1 MLHATL
7 RSLLARK
14 LRLLLS
20 GVAVVLGV
28 AFVSGTF
35 VLTDSMGRVFDQ
47 LFATV
52 SQGTAVNVRGVSGLG
67 TNDTSDASA
76 SEPVPQSVLDAVR
89 KVDGVKEAVGQV
101 SGYAQPVD
109 KKGKAVTT
117 GGAPTL
123 GVEYSVSPTQRSLT
137 LKQGSAPSGPDQVVI
152 DAGTARKA
160 GFHVGDQ
167 VTILLKGPAR
177 QFTVVGIVG
186 FGTTDNLAGATIAAF
201 DVATAQK
208 YVGTLGTY
216 TDLAIASTDGVS
228 QRELAHRVSAVLPT
242 GFEAV
247 TQQQSVDEA
256 SKGIKK
262 GLGFFSTALLVF
274 AVISLFVGGFLI
286 FNTFSMLVA
295 QRTRELALMRAL
307 GASRRQVTVSV
318 LVEAVVV
325 GLFSSVLG
333 FVLGIGVAKGLT
345 AALGAV
351 GIDLPAGDTVIA
363 TRTVVASLV
372 VGIGVTC
379 AAALL
384 PARKAARVAPVEAL
398 RESGPAEDRSLRRRG
413 LVGGG
418 LGAAGVALLAT
429 GLSQGQ
435 LNLVGLGAAGS
446 FLGVAT
452 LSPFIARPIT
462 SALGLPFAKLGVPG
476 KLGRDNAVRS
486 PRRTSATAAALM
498 VGLALVAAVS
508 VLGSSLKSSTVKIV
522 DSSLGADYI
531 LRTES
536 FSPFSGE
543 VAKALRGKPGIASVA
558 AFRFI
563 QAKVGSGNVPL
574 QGVEPDALA
583 AVLKL
588 TPLSGSFDGLETG
601 LAISKKAAA
610 DHGWKVGDTVPVT
623 WQRTGVK
630 PLKVAV
636 VYDINQFAGDY
647 LVSGTTFDANT
658 SSQLL
663 EVVGIK
669 TTADSKPADTRALVD
684 AAVKAYPNI
693 QVQDQAQFV
702 KSQGDQIDKL
712 LNVITGLLVLSVLI
726 AVLGIIN
733 TLALSVIERT
743 RELGLLRAVG
753 LQRRQLRRMIRVE
766 SVVIAVYG
774 AILGLAVGVAFGWAL
789 VRALQDQGVTEF
801 TVPLGRMVQVLVVA
815 ALAGVLAAAL
825 PARRAA
831 RLDVLE
837 AVAST

>member
-1 MLHATL
+1 MLRATI

-14 LRLLLS
+14 LRLVLS
-20 GVAVVLGV
+20 GIAVILGV

-35 VLTDSMGRVFDQ
+35 VLTDSMGQVFDN

-52 SQGTAVNVRGVSGLG
+52 SKGTAVNVRGVSGLG
-67 TNDTSDASA
+67 NEGDTSGN
-76 SEPVPQSVLDAVR
+76 EPVPQAVLDAVK

-101 SGYAQPVD
+101 SGYAQAVD

-123 GVEYSVSPTQRSLT
+123 GVEWSTSPTQRSLT
-137 LKQGSAPSGPDQVVI
+137 LKQGHEPRGPDEVAI

-160 GFHVGDQ
+160 DFHVGDRIT
-167 VTILLKGPAR
+167 VLLKGPAR

-201 DVATAQK
+201 DVASAQK
-208 YVGTLGTY
+208 YLGTPGTY
-216 TDLAIASTDGVS
+216 TEVAVASAPGVS
-228 QRELAHRVSAVLPT
+228 QKELAKRVSAVLPK

-247 TQQQSVDEA
+247 TQAQQTDEA
-256 SKGIKK
+256 SKAIKK

-274 AVISLFVGGFLI
+274 AAISLFVGGFLI
-286 FNTFSMLVA
+286 FNTFSMLIA
-295 QRTRELALMRAL
+295 QRTRELALMRSL
-307 GASRRQVTVSV
+307 GASRRQITISV
-318 LVEAVVV
+318 LVEALIV
-325 GLFSSVLG
+325 GLFSSIVG
-333 FVLGIGVAKGLT
+333 FVLGIGVAKGLN
-345 AALGAV
+345 ALLGAL
-351 GIDLPAGDTVIA
+351 GIDLPSGATVIA

-372 VGIGVTC
+372 VGVGVTA

-384 PARKAARVAPVEAL
+384 PARKAARVAPVEAM

-413 LVGGG
+413 LVGAAFT
-418 LGAAGVALLAT
+418 LAGVGLLAL
-429 GLSQGQ
+429 GLSNGT
-435 LNLVGLGAAGS
+435 LKVVGLGAAAS

-452 LSPFIARPIT
+452 LSPFIARPVT
-462 SALGLPFAKLGVPG
+462 SALGWPFARLGVPG
-476 KLGRDNAVRS
+476 KLGRGNAMRS

-498 VGLALVAAVS
+498 IGLALVAAVS

-522 DSSLGADYI
+522 NSSLGADYI
-531 LRTES
+531 LHTDH
-536 FSPFSGE
+536 FNPFSGA
-543 VAKALRGKPGIASVA
+543 VGQGLKGKPGIASVA
-558 AFRFI
+558 SFRFGE
-563 QAKVGSGNVPL
+563 AKVGTSTTGI

-583 AVLKL
+583 TVLKL
-588 TPLSGSFDGLETG
+588 TPLSGSFRDMSTG
-601 LAISKKAAA
+601 LAISKKAAK
-610 DHGWKVGDTVPVT
+610 DQGWKVGDTVPVT
-623 WQRTGVK
+623 WRRTGLQ
-630 PLKVAV
+630 PLKVVV

-647 LVSGTTFDANT
+647 LVSGATFDANT
-658 SSQLL
+658 SDGLL
-663 EVVGIK
+663 GVVAIK
-669 TTADSKPADTRALVD
+669 TTPDANQQQTRALVE
-684 AAVKAYPNI
+684 AAVKGYPNI
-693 QVQDQAQFV
+693 VVQDQSEFV
-702 KSQGDQIDKL
+702 KSQGKQVDQL
-712 LNVITGLLVLSVLI
+712 LNAITGLLVLSVLI

-774 AILGLAVGVAFGWAL
+774 ALLGLGVGVCFGWAL
-789 VRALQDQGVTEF
+789 VRALRSQGVTEF
-801 TVPLGRMVQVLVVA
+801 TLPYGRLVVVLIVA

>member
-1 MLHATL
+1 MLRATL

-35 VLTDSMGRVFDQ
+35 VLTDSMSRVFDQ

-52 SQGTAVNVRGVSGLG
+52 SQGTAVNVRGVSGLSSG
-67 TNDTSDASA
+67 GGDASQN
-76 SEPVPQSVLDAVR
+76 EPVPQAVLDAVR
-89 KVDGVKEAVGQV
+89 KVDGVAEAVGQV

-123 GVEYSVSPTQRSLT
+123 GLEWSTSPTQQALT
-137 LKQGSAPSGPDQVVI
+137 LKQGRAPAGPTEVAI
-152 DAGTARKA
+152 DAATARKA
-160 GFHVGDQ
+160 DFHVGDHIT
-167 VTILLKGPAR
+167 VLLKGPSR
-177 QFTVVGIVG
+177 EFTVVGIVG

-201 DVATAQK
+201 DVASAQR
-208 YVGTLGTY
+208 YVGTPGTY
-216 TDLAIASTDGVS
+216 TDVAVASAPGVS
-228 QRELAHRVSAVLPT
+228 QTELAKRVSAVLPQ

-247 TQQQSVDEA
+247 TQQQTVDEA
-256 SKGIKK
+256 SKEIKK

-274 AVISLFVGGFLI
+274 AAISLFVGGFLI

-295 QRTRELALMRAL
+295 QRMRELALMRAL
-307 GASRRQVTVSV
+307 GASRRQVTTSV
-318 LVEAVVV
+318 LVEAVLV
-325 GLFSSVLG
+325 GLVSSVLG
-333 FVLGIGVAKGLT
+333 FVLGIGVAAGLRGL
-345 AALGAV
+345 LGAL
-351 GIDLPAGDTVIA
+351 GIDLPSGDTVIA
-363 TRTVVASLV
+363 TRTIVASLI
-372 VGIGVTC
+372 VGIGVTS

-384 PARKAARVAPVEAL
+384 PARKAARVAPVAAL

-418 LGAAGVALLAT
+418 LTAAGVGLLAS
-429 GLSQGQ
+429 GLSNGT
-435 LNLVGLGAAGS
+435 LKLVGLGAACS

-462 SALGLPFAKLGVPG
+462 SALGYPFAKMGVPG
-476 KLGRDNAVRS
+476 RLGRGNAVRS

-522 DSSLGADYI
+522 DTSLGADYV
-531 LRTES
+531 LRTEN
-536 FSPFSGE
+536 FTPFSGE
-543 VAKALRGKPGIASVA
+543 VAKVLRGKPGIESVA
-558 AFRFI
+558 AFRFG
-563 QAKVGSGNVPL
+563 QAKIGTSTTQV
-574 QGVEPDALA
+574 QGVEPEALA

-588 TPLSGSFDGLETG
+588 TVTSGRFEDMSTG
-601 LAISKKAAA
+601 LAISKKAAD
-610 DHGWKVGDTVPVT
+610 DHGWKVGDSIPVT
-623 WQRTGVK
+623 WRRTGLH

-636 VYDINQFAGDY
+636 IYGINQFAGDY

-658 SSQLL
+658 SDQLL
-663 EVVGIK
+663 GVVAVK
-669 TTADSKPADTRALVD
+669 TARDAKPADTRAVVD
-684 AAVKAYPNI
+684 AAVQPFPNI

-702 KSQGDQIDKL
+702 KSQGQQIDKL
-712 LNVITGLLVLSVLI
+712 LNAITGLLVLSVLI

-743 RELGLLRAVG
+743 RELGLLRVVG

-774 AILGLAVGVAFGWAL
+774 ALLGLGVGVAFGWAL
-789 VRALQDQGVTEF
+789 VRALHSQGVTEF
-801 TVPLGRMVQVLVVA
+801 TIPYGRLVQVLIVA
-815 ALAGVLAAAL
+815 ALAGILAAAL

-831 RLDVLE
+831 RLNVLE

>member
-1 MLHATL
+1 MLRATI

-14 LRLLLS
+14 LRLVLS
-20 GVAVVLGV
+20 GIAVILGV

-35 VLTDSMGRVFDQ
+35 VLTDSMGRVFDN

-67 TNDTSDASA
+67 NDTGDTTG
-76 SEPVPQSVLDAVR
+76 SEPVPQSVLDAVK
-89 KVDGVKEAVGQV
+89 KVDGVSEAVGRV

-123 GVEYSVSPTQRSLT
+123 GVEWSPSATQRPLT
-137 LKQGSAPSGPDQVVI
+137 LKQGQPPAGPTDVAI

-160 GFHVGDQ
+160 GFHVGDT

-186 FGTTDNLAGATIAAF
+186 FGSTDNLAGATIAAF
-201 DVATAQK
+201 DVPTAQK
-208 YVGTLGTY
+208 YLGTPGTY
-216 TDLAIASTDGVS
+216 TDLAIASKDGVT
-228 QRELAHRVSAVLPT
+228 QKELAKRVSAVLPK

-247 TQQQSVDEA
+247 TQQQQTDEA
-256 SKGIKK
+256 SKAIKK
-262 GLGFFSTALLVF
+262 GLGFFATALLVF
-274 AVISLFVGGFLI
+274 AAISLFVGGFLI
-286 FNTFSMLVA
+286 FNTFSMLIA
-295 QRTRELALMRAL
+295 QRTRELALMRSL
-307 GASRRQVTVSV
+307 GASRRQITVSV
-318 LVEAVVV
+318 LVEALIV
-325 GLFSSVLG
+325 GLFSSVIG
-333 FVLGIGVAKGLT
+333 FAAGIGVAKGLT
-345 AALGAV
+345 ALLGAL
-351 GIDLPAGDTVIA
+351 GIDLPAGETVIA
-363 TRTVVASLV
+363 TRTIVASLV
-372 VGIGVTC
+372 VGVGVTC

-398 RESGPAEDRSLRRRG
+398 RESGPAEDRSLRRRS
-413 LVGGG
+413 LVGAV
-418 LGAAGVALLAT
+418 LTLAGIGLLAL
-429 GLSQGQ
+429 GLSNGT
-435 LNLVGLGAAGS
+435 LKVVGLGAAAS

-452 LSPFIARPIT
+452 LSPLIARPVT
-462 SALGLPFAKLGVPG
+462 AALGLPFAKLGVPG
-476 KLGRDNAVRS
+476 KLGRGNAMRS

-522 DSSLGADYI
+522 DTSLGADYI
-531 LRTES
+531 LHTEN
-536 FSPFSGE
+536 FTPFSGA
-543 VAKALRGKPGIASVA
+543 VGKDLKGKPGIESVA
-558 AFRFI
+558 SFRFGE
-563 QAKVGSGNVPL
+563 AKIGKSTGPI
-574 QGVEPDALA
+574 QGVEPEALA

-588 TPLSGSFDGLETG
+588 TPVSGSFAGMSTG
-601 LAISKKAAA
+601 IAISKKAAK
-610 DHGWKVGDTVPVT
+610 DHGWKVGDTIPVT
-623 WQRTGVK
+623 WRRTGLH
-630 PLKVAV
+630 PLEVAV
-636 VYDINQFAGDY
+636 IFDINQFAGDY

-658 SSQLL
+658 ADQLL
-663 EVVGIK
+663 GVVAIK
-669 TTADSKPADTRALVD
+669 TTPGSKTADTRAVVD
-684 AAVKAYPNI
+684 DAVKAFPNVV
-693 QVQDQAQFV
+693 VQDQSEFV
-702 KSQGDQIDKL
+702 KSQGKQIDQL
-712 LNVITGLLVLSVLI
+712 LNAITGLLVLSVLI

-774 AILGLAVGVAFGWAL
+774 ALLGLGVGVAFGWAL
-789 VRALQDQGVTEF
+789 VRALHSQGVSEF
-801 TVPLGRMVQVLVVA
+801 TLPYGRLVQVLIVA

>member
-1 MLHATL
+1 MLRATL

-14 LRLLLS
+14 LRLVLS
-20 GVAVVLGV
+20 GIAVILGV

-35 VLTDSMGRVFDQ
+35 VLTDSMGRVFDD

-52 SQGTAVNVRGVSGLG
+52 SKGTAVNVRGVSGLG
-67 TNDTSDASA
+67 NEGDTSGN
-76 SEPVPQSVLDAVR
+76 EPVPQAVLDAVK
-89 KVDGVKEAVGQV
+89 KVDGVKEAVGRV

-117 GGAPTL
+117 GGAPTF
-123 GVEYSVSPTQRSLT
+123 GVSWSPSPTQRALT
-137 LKQGSAPSGPDQVVI
+137 LKQGRAPAGPTEVGI

-160 GFHVGDQ
+160 GFHVGDT

-177 QFTVVGIVG
+177 KFTVVGIVG

-201 DVATAQK
+201 DTATAQK
-208 YVGTLGTY
+208 YVGQPGTY
-216 TDLAIASTDGVS
+216 TDLAIASEEGVS
-228 QRELAHRVSAVLPT
+228 QQDLAKRVSAVLPK

-247 TQQQSVDEA
+247 TQQQQTDEA
-256 SKGIKK
+256 SKAIKK

-274 AVISLFVGGFLI
+274 AAIALFVGAFLI
-286 FNTFSMLVA
+286 FNTFSMLIA
-295 QRTRELALMRAL
+295 QRTRELALMRSL
-307 GASRRQVTVSV
+307 GASRAQVTTSV
-318 LVEAVVV
+318 LVEALLV
-325 GLFSSVLG
+325 GLFSSVVG
-333 FVLGIGVAKGLT
+333 FFLGIGVAKGLNAMM
-345 AALGAV
+345 AAL
-351 GIDLPAGDTVIA
+351 GIDLPSGAMVIAPRTVI
-363 TRTVVASLV
+363 ASLV
-372 VGIGVTC
+372 VGVGVTC

-384 PARKAARVAPVEAL
+384 PARKAARVAPVEAM

-413 LVGGG
+413 LVGGA
-418 LGAAGVALLAT
+418 LTLAGVGLLAL
-429 GLSQGQ
+429 GLSHGT
-435 LNLVGLGAAGS
+435 LKLVGLGAAAS

-452 LSPFIARPIT
+452 LSPFIARPVT
-462 SALGLPFAKLGVPG
+462 SALGLPFARLGVPG
-476 KLGRDNAVRS
+476 KLGRGNAMRS

-522 DSSLGADYI
+522 DTSLGADYI
-531 LRTES
+531 LHTEQ
-536 FSPFSGE
+536 FMPFSSAVGQDL
-543 VAKALRGKPGIASVA
+543 KGKPGIESVA
-558 AFRFI
+558 SFRFGE
-563 QAKVGSGNVPL
+563 AKVGKSTSPV

-588 TPLSGSFDGLETG
+588 KVISGSLADMETG
-601 LAISKKAAA
+601 LAISKKVAK

-623 WQRTGVK
+623 WRRTGSH
-630 PLKVAV
+630 PLKVAAI
-636 VYDINQFAGDY
+636 YDINQFAGDY
-647 LVSGTTFDANT
+647 LVSGKTFDANT
-658 SSQLL
+658 SQQLL
-663 EVVGIK
+663 GVVAIK
-669 TTADSKPADTRALVD
+669 TTADSTPKETRAIVD
-684 AAVKAYPNI
+684 ASVKPYPNI
-693 QVQDQAQFV
+693 VVQDQSEFV
-702 KSQGDQIDKL
+702 KSQGKQIDQL
-712 LNVITGLLVLSVLI
+712 LNAITGLLVLSVLI

-774 AILGLAVGVAFGWAL
+774 ALLGLAVGVCFGWAL
-789 VRALQDQGVTEF
+789 VRALHSQGVTEF
-801 TVPLGRMVQVLVVA
+801 SLPYGRLVQVLIVA

-837 AVAST
+837 AVAAT

>member
-1 MLHATL
+1 MLRATL

-20 GVAVVLGV
+20 GIAVVLGV

-35 VLTDSMGRVFDQ
+35 VLTDSLSRVFDQ

-67 TNDTSDASA
+67 TDSGEQQ
-76 SEPVPQSVLDAVR
+76 SEPVPQAVLDAVR
-89 KVDGVKEAVGQV
+89 KVDGVAEAIGTV
-101 SGYAQPVD
+101 SGYAQAVGKD
-109 KKGKAVTT
+109 GKAVTT

-123 GVEYSVSPTQRSLT
+123 GVDYSESPTQRSLT
-137 LKQGSAPSGPDQVVI
+137 LKQGRAPAGPEDVVI

-160 GFHVGDQ
+160 GFHIGDR
-167 VTILLKGPAR
+167 VTVLLKGPAR
-177 QFTVVGIVG
+177 KLNLVGIVG

-201 DVATAQK
+201 DLKTAQQ
-208 YVGTLGTY
+208 YVGTPGSY
-216 TDLAIASTDGVS
+216 TELAIASKPGVS
-228 QRELAHRVSAVLPT
+228 QDDLARRVSAVLPS

-247 TQQQSVDEA
+247 TQHQAVSES
-256 SKGIKK
+256 SKEIKK

-274 AVISLFVGGFLI
+274 AAISLFVGGFLI

-307 GASRRQVTVSV
+307 GASRRQVTTSV
-318 LVEAVVV
+318 LVEAVIV
-325 GLFSSVLG
+325 GVFSSALG
-333 FVLGIGVAKGLT
+333 FVLGIGVASGLRGL
-345 AALGAV
+345 LGAL

-363 TRTVVASLV
+363 TRTVIASLV
-372 VGIGVTC
+372 VGIGVTS

-384 PARKAARVAPVEAL
+384 PARKAARVAPVAAL
-398 RESGPAEDRSLRRRG
+398 RESGPAEDRSLARRG
-413 LVGGG
+413 LVGGV
-418 LGAAGVALLAT
+418 LTLAGVGLLAL
-429 GLSQGQ
+429 GLSDGR
-435 LNLVGLGAAGS
+435 LKLVGLGAAAS

-462 SALGLPFAKLGVPG
+462 SALGLPFARMGVPG
-476 KLGRDNAVRS
+476 RLGRGNAVRS

-498 VGLALVAAVS
+498 VGLALVSAVS
-508 VLGSSLKSSTVKIV
+508 VLGASLKSSTVKIV
-522 DSSLGADYI
+522 DQSLGADYV
-531 LRTES
+531 LRTEN

-543 VAKALRGKPGIASVA
+543 VAHALRGKPGIAQVA
-558 AFRFI
+558 AFRFGR
-563 QAKVGSGNVPL
+563 AKIAGSITQV
-574 QGVEPDALA
+574 QGVEPEALTS
-583 AVLKL
+583 VLKL
-588 TPLSGSFDGLETG
+588 TVVKGRFGDLATG
-601 LAISKKAAA
+601 IGVSRKAADA
-610 DHGWKVGDTVPVT
+610 HGWKPGDRVPVT
-623 WQRTGVK
+623 WARTGSH

-636 VYDINQFAGDY
+636 IFDVNQFAGDY

-658 SSQLL
+658 SEQLL
-663 EVVGIK
+663 GVVAVK
-669 TTADSKPADTRALVD
+669 TTASAKPADTRAVVD
-684 AAVKAYPNI
+684 AAVKPYPNI
-693 QVQDQAQFV
+693 EVQDQSQFV
-702 KSQGDQIDKL
+702 KSQAQQIDKL
-712 LNVITGLLVLSVLI
+712 LNAITGLLVLSVLI

-733 TLALSVIERT
+733 TLALSVVERT

-774 AILGLAVGVAFGWAL
+774 ALLGLAVGVAFGWAL
-789 VRALQDQGVTEF
+789 VRALHGQGVTEF
-801 TVPLGRMVQVLVVA
+801 SVPVGRLAQVLVVA

>member
-1 MLHATL
+1 MLRATL

-14 LRLLLS
+14 LRLVLS
-20 GVAVVLGV
+20 GIAVILGV

-35 VLTDSMGRVFDQ
+35 VLTDSMGRVFDN

-52 SQGTAVNVRGVSGLG
+52 SKGTAVNVRGVSALG
-67 TNDTSDASA
+67 NEGDTSGN
-76 SEPVPQSVLDAVR
+76 EPVPQSVLDAVK
-89 KVDGVKEAVGQV
+89 KVDGVAEVAGQI
-101 SGYAQPVD
+101 SGYAQAVD

-117 GGAPTL
+117 GGAPTF
-123 GVEYSVSPTQRSLT
+123 GVEWTPSPRQRALT
-137 LKQGSAPSGPDQVVI
+137 LKQGRPPAGPTEVAI

-160 GFHVGDQ
+160 GFHVGDT

-177 QFTVVGIVG
+177 QFTLVGIVG

-201 DVATAQK
+201 DVASAQN
-208 YVGTLGTY
+208 YVGTRGTY
-216 TDLAIASTDGVS
+216 TDLAIAGESGVS
-228 QRELAHRVSAVLPT
+228 QKDLAKRVSAVLPK

-247 TQQQSVDEA
+247 TQQQQTDEA
-256 SKGIKK
+256 SKAIKN

-274 AVISLFVGGFLI
+274 AAIALFVGAFLI
-286 FNTFSMLVA
+286 FNTFSMLIA
-295 QRTRELALMRAL
+295 QRTRELALMRSL
-307 GASRRQVTVSV
+307 GASRRQITVSV
-318 LVEAVVV
+318 LVEALIV
-325 GLFSSVLG
+325 GLFSSVVG
-333 FVLGIGVAKGLT
+333 FVLGIGVAKGLN
-345 AALGAV
+345 ALLGAL
-351 GIDLPAGDTVIA
+351 GIDLPSGETVIA

-372 VGIGVTC
+372 VGVGVTC

-413 LVGGG
+413 LVGAA
-418 LGAAGVALLAT
+418 LTLAGVGLLAL
-429 GLSQGQ
+429 GLSNGT
-435 LNLVGLGAAGS
+435 LKLVGLGAAAS

-462 SALGLPFAKLGVPG
+462 SALGLPFAKFGVPG
-476 KLGRDNAVRS
+476 KLGRGNAMRS

-522 DSSLGADYI
+522 DTSLGADYI
-531 LRTES
+531 LHTEN
-536 FSPFSGE
+536 FTPFSGAVGKDLE
-543 VAKALRGKPGIASVA
+543 GKPGIASVA
-558 AFRFI
+558 SFRFGE
-563 QAKVGSGNVPL
+563 AKVGKSTSPV
-574 QGVEPDALA
+574 QGVEPEALA
-583 AVLKL
+583 EVLKL
-588 TPLSGSFDGLETG
+588 KPIAGKFADMGTG
-601 LAISKKAAA
+601 LAISKKVAK

-623 WQRTGVK
+623 WRRTGLH

-636 VYDINQFAGDY
+636 IYDINQFAGDY

-658 SSQLL
+658 SQQLL
-663 EVVGIK
+663 GVVAVK
-669 TTADSKPADTRALVD
+669 TKPGAKPKDTRAVVD
-684 AAVKAYPNI
+684 AAAKPFPNI
-693 QVQDQAQFV
+693 VVQDQSEFV
-702 KSQGDQIDKL
+702 KSQGKQIDQL
-712 LNVITGLLVLSVLI
+712 LNAITGLLVLSVLI

-774 AILGLAVGVAFGWAL
+774 ALLGLGVGVAFGWAL
-789 VRALQDQGVTEF
+789 VRALHGQGVTEF
-801 TVPLGRMVQVLVVA
+801 ALPYGRLVQVLIVA

>member
-1 MLHATL
+1 MLRATL

-14 LRLLLS
+14 LRLTLS
-20 GVAVVLGV
+20 GIAVILGV

-35 VLTDSMGRVFDQ
+35 VLTDSMARVFDN

-52 SQGTAVNVRGVSGLG
+52 SKGTAVNVRGVSGLG
-67 TNDTSDASA
+67 NEGDTSGN
-76 SEPVPQSVLDAVR
+76 EPVPQAVLDAVK

-101 SGYAQPVD
+101 GGYAQAVD

-123 GVEYSVSPTQRSLT
+123 GVDWSTSPTQRALT
-137 LKQGSAPSGPDQVVI
+137 LKQGHEPRGPDEVAI

-160 GFHVGDQ
+160 DFHVGDRIT
-167 VTILLKGPAR
+167 VLLKGPAR

-201 DVATAQK
+201 DIESAQK
-208 YVGTLGTY
+208 YLGTPGTY
-216 TDLAIASTDGVS
+216 TELAIASEPGVS
-228 QRELAHRVSAVLPT
+228 QKDLAKRVSAVLPK

-247 TQQQSVDEA
+247 TQQQQTDEA
-256 SKGIKK
+256 SKAIKK

-274 AVISLFVGGFLI
+274 AAIALFVGAFLI
-286 FNTFSMLVA
+286 FNTFSMLIA
-295 QRTRELALMRAL
+295 QRTRELALMRSL
-307 GASRRQVTVSV
+307 GASRRQITISV
-318 LVEAVVV
+318 LVEALIV
-325 GLFSSVLG
+325 GLFSSVVG
-333 FVLGIGVAKGLT
+333 FVLGIGVAKGLN
-345 AALGAV
+345 ALLGAL
-351 GIDLPAGDTVIA
+351 GIDLPSGETVIA

-413 LVGGG
+413 LVGGA
-418 LGAAGVALLAT
+418 LTLAGVGLLAM
-429 GLSQGQ
+429 GLSNGT
-435 LNLVGLGAAGS
+435 LKLVGLGAAAS

-462 SALGLPFAKLGVPG
+462 GALGLPFARLGVPG
-476 KLGRDNAVRS
+476 KLGRGNAMRS

-508 VLGSSLKSSTVKIV
+508 VLGSSLKSSTTKIV
-522 DSSLGADYI
+522 DTSLGADYI
-531 LRTES
+531 LHTEN
-536 FSPFSGE
+536 FTPFSSA
-543 VAKALRGKPGIASVA
+543 VGKDLKGQPGIASVA
-558 AFRFI
+558 SFRFGE
-563 QAKVGSGNVPL
+563 AKVGKDTQPI
-574 QGVEPDALA
+574 QGVEPEALA

-588 TPLSGSFDGLETG
+588 KVVAGRFEDMSTG
-601 LAISKKAAA
+601 IAISKKAATA
-610 DHGWKVGDTVPVT
+610 HGWKVGDTVPVT
-623 WQRTGVK
+623 WRRTGSH

-636 VYDINQFAGDY
+636 VFDINQFAGDY
-647 LVSGTTFDANT
+647 LVSSTTFDANT
-658 SSQLL
+658 SNQLL
-663 EVVGIK
+663 GVVAIK
-669 TTADSKPADTRALVD
+669 TTPGSKVADTRKLVN
-684 AAVKAYPNI
+684 ASVKPYPNI
-693 QVQDQAQFV
+693 IVQDQSEFV
-702 KSQGDQIDKL
+702 KAQGKQIDQL
-712 LNVITGLLVLSVLI
+712 LNAITGLLVLSVLI

-774 AILGLAVGVAFGWAL
+774 ALLGLGVGVAFGWAL
-789 VRALQDQGVTEF
+789 VRALNSQGVTEF
-801 TVPLGRMVQVLVVA
+801 ALPYGRLVQVLIVA

>member
-1 MLHATL
+1 MLRATL

-67 TNDTSDASA
+67 NDGGDTSGN
-76 SEPVPQSVLDAVR
+76 EPVPQSVLDSVK
-89 KVDGVKEAVGQV
+89 KVDGVAEAIGEV

-123 GVEYSVSPTQRSLT
+123 GVDYSPSDTQRALR
-137 LKQGSAPSGPDQVVI
+137 LKQGRAPAGPDDVVI

-160 GFHVGDQ
+160 GYHVGDR

-186 FGTTDNLAGATIAAF
+186 FGSTDNLAGATIAAF
-201 DVATAQK
+201 DIETAQK
-208 YVGTLGTY
+208 YVGTPGSY
-216 TDLAIASTDGVS
+216 TDLAIASQDGVS
-228 QRELAHRVSAVLPT
+228 QKDLAKRVSSVLPT

-256 SKGIKK
+256 SKQIKK

-274 AVISLFVGGFLI
+274 AAISLFVGGFLI

-318 LVEAVVV
+318 LVEALVV

-333 FVLGIGVAKGLT
+333 FVLGIGVAKGLS
-345 AALGAV
+345 ALLGAL
-351 GIDLPAGDTVIA
+351 GIDLPSGDTVIA
-363 TRTVVASLV
+363 TRTVIASLV
-372 VGIGVTC
+372 VGIGVTA

-413 LVGGG
+413 LAGSV
-418 LGAAGVALLAT
+418 LSLLGVALLSL
-429 GLSQGQ
+429 GLSNGQ
-435 LNLVGLGAAGS
+435 LNLVGLGAAAS

-452 LSPFIARPIT
+452 LSPLIARPVT
-462 SALGLPFAKLGVPG
+462 SVLGWPFAKMGVPG
-476 KLGRDNAVRS
+476 KLGRGNAVRS

-508 VLGSSLKSSTVKIV
+508 VLGASLKSSTVKIV
-522 DSSLGADYI
+522 DTSLGADYI
-531 LRTES
+531 LRTEN
-536 FSPFSGE
+536 FTPFSGE
-543 VAKALRGKPGIASVA
+543 VGKDLRGKPGIASVA
-558 AFRFI
+558 AFRFG
-563 QAKVGSGNVPL
+563 QAKIGTGTTAI
-574 QGVEPDALA
+574 QGVEPEALA

-588 TPLSGSFDGLETG
+588 AVVSGRFADMSTG
-601 LAISKKAAA
+601 IAISKKAAA
-610 DHGWKVGDTVPVT
+610 DHHWKVGDSVPVT
-623 WQRTGVK
+623 WRRTGLH

-636 VYDINQFAGDY
+636 IYDINQFAGDY
-647 LVSGTTFDANT
+647 LVSGVTFDANT
-658 SSQLL
+658 SEQLL
-663 EVVGIK
+663 GVVAVK

-684 AAVKAYPNI
+684 AAVKPFPNI
-693 QVQDQAQFV
+693 EVQDQAQFV
-702 KSQGDQIDKL
+702 KSQGQQIDKL
-712 LNVITGLLVLSVLI
+712 LNAITGLLVLSVLI

-774 AILGLAVGVAFGWAL
+774 ALLGLGVGVAFGWAL
-789 VRALQDQGVTEF
+789 VRALHDQGVSEF
-801 TVPLGRMVQVLVVA
+801 TLPYGRLVQVLIVA
-815 ALAGVLAAAL
+815 ALAGILAAAL

>member
-52 SQGTAVNVRGVSGLG
+52 SQGTAVTVRGVSGLG
-67 TNDTSDASA
+67 NDSGDVSGN
-76 SEPVPQSVLDAVR
+76 EPVPQAALDAVR
-89 KVDGVKEAVGQV
+89 KVDGVKEAIGQV
-101 SGYAQPVD
+101 SGYAQPVGKD
-109 KKGKAVTT
+109 GKAVTT

-123 GVEYSVSPTQRSLT
+123 GVDWSVSKTQKSLT
-137 LKQGSAPSGPDQVVI
+137 LKSGRAPTGPDDVAI

-160 GFHVGDQ
+160 KFAVGDK
-167 VTILLKGPAR
+167 VTVLLKGPAR
-177 QFTVVGIVG
+177 TFTVVGIVG
-186 FGTTDNLAGATIAAF
+186 FGTTDNLAGATICAF
-201 DVATAQK
+201 DVASAQRF
-208 YVGTLGTY
+208 VGTPGTY
-216 TDLAIASTDGVS
+216 TQLAIAGQDGIS
-228 QRELAHRVSAVLPT
+228 QSELAKSISAVLPT

-247 TQQQSVDEA
+247 TQKQATDEA
-256 SKGIKK
+256 SAEIKK

-274 AVISLFVGGFLI
+274 AAISLFVGGFLI

-307 GASRRQVTVSV
+307 GASRRQVTISV
-318 LVEAVVV
+318 LVEAVLV
-325 GLFSSVLG
+325 GLFSSAVG
-333 FVLGIGVAKGLT
+333 FGLGILVAAGLR

-363 TRTVVASLV
+363 TRTVIASLV

-398 RESGPAEDRSLRRRG
+398 RDSGPAEDRSLRRRG
-413 LVGGG
+413 LVGGA
-418 LGAAGVALLAT
+418 LAAAGVGLLT
-429 GLSQGQ
+429 WGLSGGNLQ
-435 LNLVGLGAAGS
+435 LVGGGAAAS

-462 SALGLPFAKLGVPG
+462 SALGYPFAKLGVPG
-476 KLGRDNAVRS
+476 KLGCGNAVRS

-498 VGLALVAAVS
+498 IGLALVSAVS
-508 VLGSSLKSSTVKIV
+508 VLGASLKTSTVKV
-522 DSSLGADYI
+522 VEASFGAEYI
-531 LRTES
+531 LNTDN
-536 FSPFSGE
+536 FMPFSGE
-543 VAKALRGKPGIASVA
+543 VAKALRGQPGITDVA
-558 AFRFI
+558 AFRFG
-563 QAKVGSGNVPL
+563 QAKVGTGTTAV
-574 QGVEPDALA
+574 QGVEPKALQ

-588 TPLSGSFDGLETG
+588 TVVKGDLGDLETG
-601 LAISKKAAA
+601 LAISKQAA
-610 DHGWKVGDTVPVT
+610 DAHHWKVGDTVPVT
-623 WQRTGVK
+623 WRRTGAH
-630 PLKVAV
+630 PLKVAAI
-636 VYDINQFAGDY
+636 YDVNQFAGDY

-658 SSQLL
+658 ADQLVG
-663 EVVGIK
+663 VVAVK
-669 TTADSKPADTRALVD
+669 TADNAKPADTRALVD
-684 AAVKAYPNI
+684 AAVKPFPNI
-693 QVQDQAQFV
+693 QVQDQAEFV
-702 KSQGDQIDKL
+702 KSQGQQIDKL

-733 TLALSVIERT
+733 TLALSVVERT

-774 AILGLAVGVAFGWAL
+774 AVLGIAVGVAFGWAL
-789 VRALQDQGVTEF
+789 VRALKGQGVTEF
-801 TVPLGRMVQVLVVA
+801 TLPYGRLVQVLIVA
-815 ALAGVLAAAL
+815 GLAGVLAAAL

-837 AVAST
+837 AVAAT